1 METQPEENI
10 ARVTEIYMI
19 VPQEVIVQREVQ
31 LQHYVMRENIH
42 QPQEEQAAK
51 LVHAEHILIKGLIP
65 KVQQDVVIVLREN
78 IINQQV
84 KAVVQLLVPQARTV
98 LKKVVIQRV
107 AERENG
113 LMREQQEAVLVIL
126 VQKELIARGQVI
138 V

>member
-138 V
+138 A